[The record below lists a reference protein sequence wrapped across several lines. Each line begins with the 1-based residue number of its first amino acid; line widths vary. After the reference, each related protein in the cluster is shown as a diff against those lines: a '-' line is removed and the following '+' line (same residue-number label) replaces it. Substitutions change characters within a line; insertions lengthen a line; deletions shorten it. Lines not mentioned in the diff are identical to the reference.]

1 MNSYER
7 YVAVCELRQ
16 PDRVP
21 VSPLIMTFAA
31 KLAGV
36 RYSDYCRYGEVMA
49 SAQLQCI
56 RRFGYDSVNV
66 TSDAVRESETL
77 GAPVIWQEDE
87 VPGAPGDDALIK
99 AEDDLK
105 KLRLPDPLGPNRM
118 HEQIKALRILQHELG
133 DGEVVYGWVEAPF
146 QEAAM
151 LRGLSWL
158 MTDLYEHPKLVH
170 ELMRFATEME
180 LAFGL
185 AQIEAGARFIG
196 VGDAVASLVSPRH
209 YREYN
214 FPYVSEL
221 ISALKKA
228 GARVKYHACGN
239 TTALLPLFA
248 ELEADIINLDALI
261 DLAQAKAIL
270 GRKMCIKGNIDPAR
284 VMLAGAPAQ
293 VRAEAK
299 RCLLEGGQEGGF
311 ILSPGCELP
320 RDTPYENLE
329 ALVDAAR
336 EMGRYP
342 LDLSGLTDDPAV

>member
-7 YVAVCELRQ
+7 YEAVCNLRQ

-31 KLAGV
+31 RLAGV
-36 RYSDYCRYGEVMA
+36 KYSDYCRYGEVMA
-49 SAQLQCI
+49 SAQLQSI

-66 TSDAVRESETL
+66 TSDAVRESETV

-87 VPGAPGDDALIK
+87 VPGAPGDDSLIK
-99 AEDDLK
+99 GPDDLK

-118 HEQIKALRILQHELG
+118 HEQIKALRILQRELG
-133 DGEVVYGWVEAPF
+133 DGQVVYGWVEAPF

-151 LRGLSWL
+151 LRGLSNL
-158 MTDLYEHPKLVH
+158 MTDLYEHPKMVH
-170 ELMRFATEME
+170 ALMRFATEME

-185 AQIEAGARFIG
+185 AQVEAGARYIG

-221 ISALKKA
+221 ISSLKKT
-228 GARVKYHACGN
+228 GVRIKYHACGN

-248 ELEADIINLDALI
+248 ELELDIINLDSLI
-261 DLAQAKAIL
+261 DLKEAKAIL
-270 GRKMCIKGNIDPAR
+270 GHKMCVKGNIDPAR
-284 VMLAGAPAQ
+284 VMLAGTPEQ
-293 VRAEAK
+293 VRAEVR
-299 RCLLEGGQEGGF
+299 RCLREGGMDGGF

-329 ALVDAAR
+329 ALVAAAD
-336 EMGRYP
+336 EYGRYP
-342 LDLSGLTDDPAV
+342 LKDSLLEG

>member
-16 PDRVP
+16 PDRAP

-31 KLAGV
+31 RVAGV

-66 TSDAVRESETL
+66 TSDAVREAETL

-105 KLRLPDPLGPNRM
+105 RLHLPDPLGPNRM

-133 DGEVVYGWVEAPF
+133 AGEVVYGWVEAPF

-151 LRGLSWL
+151 LRGLSTL

-170 ELMRFATEME
+170 DLMHFTTEME

-196 VGDAVASLVSPRH
+196 VGDAVASLVSSRH

-221 ISALKKA
+221 IAALKKA
-228 GARVKYHACGN
+228 GARIKYHACGN
-239 TTALLPLFA
+239 TAALLPLFA
-248 ELEADIINLDALI
+248 ELEADIINLDSLI

-270 GRKMCIKGNIDPAR
+270 GRKSCIKGNIDPAR
-284 VMLAGAPAQ
+284 VMLGGSPAQ
-293 VRAEAK
+293 VRAEVR
-299 RCLLEGGQEGGF
+299 RCLAEGGVDGGF

-329 ALVDAAR
+329 ALIEAAR
-336 EMGRYP
+336 EFGRYP
-342 LDLSGLTDDPAV
+342 LHLSALASES